1 MPRTRVLICFLG
13 CLGLSAAVDSYIH
26 FKRAALVSKT
36 GATVAGAE
44 ADAKGHVIFTG
55 VKPGEYKVVL
65 TNAAG
70 QSVTV
75 GDLNRDGHPDLV
87 IAEPAPPAAVA
98 LRESP
103 SRPATGKVSVQDLH
117 LRKAGQPQSSDMI
130 VSPRDS
136 ASGLPTG
143 KRMHKPMVFIVDWSG
158 KVQGGLSSEAEA
170 TRAAQQ
176 LPPSAAGRCAVQIDA
191 DVSPGTIE
199 IQSYSWGM
207 SQSGSASA
215 SETGRIAAISLV
227 HQDKT
232 PRLSTPSPVKKFT
245 RAVLQ
250 SSTGA
255 TVASMEVDAIG
266 QIQFTQV
273 PPGEY
278 RLVLTNE
285 DGKSV
290 TLSDLDGDGQP
301 DLVIS
306 GGGLST
312 GKVSVQDLSVMKG
325 QAAPGNT
332 HDVQSPRDVATGQAT
347 GKRQHKPFACVV
359 DWNGQVQGG
368 FSSEAE
374 ARSVGKAL
382 PPSAAGRCIV
392 QVSVDSE
399 AGKIGLRGGWDL
411 ATNKK

>member
-1 MPRTRVLICFLG
+1 MHRARVLFCFLG
-13 CLGLSAAVDSYIH
+13 CLGLSAAMDSYLH
-26 FKRAALVSKT
+26 FKGAALVSKT
-36 GATVAGAE
+36 GAIVARAE
-44 ADAKGHVIFTG
+44 ADAKGHVTFTG

-75 GDLNRDGHPDLV
+75 GDINGDGHEGVV
-87 IAEPAPPAAVA
+87 IDAPAPPPAVA

-103 SRPATGKVSVQDLH
+103 SRPSTGKASVQDLQM
-117 LRKAGQPQSSDMI
+117 RKAGQPQSSEMI
-130 VSPRDS
+130 VTPRDP

-143 KRMHKPMVFIVDWSG
+143 KRMHKPMVFLVDWSG
-158 KVQGGLSSEAEA
+158 KVQGGLSSEADA

-176 LPPSAAGRCAVQIDA
+176 QSPSGAGRCAVQIDA

-207 SQSGSASA
+207 SQAGSAA
-215 SETGRIAAISLV
+215 MGGG
-227 HQDKT
+227 
-232 PRLSTPSPVKKFT
+232 LSKKFT

-250 SSTGA
+250 SSTGS
-255 TVASMEVDAIG
+255 TVASLDVDAIG
-266 QIQFTQV
+266 QVQFMEV
-273 PPGEY
+273 SPGEY

-290 TLSDLDGDGQP
+290 TLSDLDGDGLP
-301 DLVIS
+301 DLVIA
-306 GGGLST
+306 GGGLSA
-312 GKVSVQDLSVMKG
+312 GKVSVSDISVVKG
-325 QAAPGNT
+325 KAVADGT
-332 HDVQSPRDVATGQAT
+332 SDVQSPRDLATGQSS

-359 DWNGQVQGG
+359 DWSGPVQGG

-382 PPSAAGRCIV
+382 PPSAAGRCVV

-399 AGKIGLRGGWDL
+399 ARKIVVRGGWDL

>member
-1 MPRTRVLICFLG
+1 MYGFKSLLCLLS

-26 FKRAALVSKT
+26 FKGATLVSKT
-36 GATVAGAE
+36 GATVARAE

-75 GDLNRDGHPDLV
+75 GEVNGAGHGGVV
-87 IAEPAPPAAVA
+87 IAAPAPPA
-98 LRESP
+98 
-103 SRPATGKVSVQDLH
+103 
-117 LRKAGQPQSSDMI
+117 QSSEMI

-143 KRMHKPMVFIVDWSG
+143 KRMHKPMVFLVDWSG

-170 TRAAQQ
+170 TWAAQQ
-176 LPPSAAGRCAVQIDA
+176 LPSSAAGRCAVQIDA
-191 DVSPGTIE
+191 DQSPGTIE
-199 IQSYSWGM
+199 IQSYSWGL
-207 SQSGSASA
+207 SRPGTASAGTGSGSPEAP
-215 SETGRIAAISLV
+215 GRIAAIQLV
-227 HQDKT
+227 HHDKT
-232 PRLSTPSPVKKFT
+232 PRLSSPAPVKKFT
-245 RAVLQ
+245 RAALR

-255 TVASMEVDAIG
+255 AVASMEVDAIG

-306 GGGLST
+306 GGGLSA
-312 GKVSVQDLSVMKG
+312 GKVAVQDLSVMKG
-325 QAAPGNT
+325 QAASGGT
-332 HDVQSPRDVATGQAT
+332 SAVQAPRDLATGQSS

-359 DWNGQVQGG
+359 DWSGPVQRG

-374 ARSVGKAL
+374 ARNVEKAL
-382 PPSAAGRCIV
+382 PPSPAGRCVIS
-392 QVSVDSE
+392 VSVDSE
-399 AGKIGLRGGWDL
+399 ARKIVVRGGWDL

>member
-1 MPRTRVLICFLG
+1 MHGFRLSICLLSG
-13 CLGLSAAVDSYIH
+13 LGLSAAVDSYIY
-26 FKRAALVSKT
+26 FKGAALVSKT
-36 GATVAGAE
+36 GATVARAE
-44 ADAKGHVIFTG
+44 ADAKGHVTFTG

-75 GDLNRDGHPDLV
+75 GDVNGDGRPDVV
-87 IAEPAPPAAVA
+87 IAEPAPPPAVA

-130 VSPRDS
+130 VSPRDP

-158 KVQGGLSSEAEA
+158 KVQGGLSSEADA

-176 LPPSAAGRCAVQIDA
+176 MPPSAAGRCAVQIDA
-191 DVSPGTIE
+191 DVKPGTIE
-199 IQSYSWGM
+199 IQSYSWGL
-207 SQSGSASA
+207 SQSGTASV
-215 SETGRIAAISLV
+215 G
-227 HQDKT
+227 KGNG
-232 PRLSTPSPVKKFT
+232 LSVSKKFT
-245 RAVLQ
+245 RAALQ

-266 QIQFTQV
+266 QIQFTEV

-306 GGGLST
+306 GSGLSA

-325 QAAPGNT
+325 QAASGGT
-332 HDVQSPRDVATGQAT
+332 GDVQSPRDLASGQAS

-359 DWNGQVQGG
+359 DWSGPVQGG

-382 PPSAAGRCIV
+382 PPSPAGRCVV

-399 AGKIGLRGGWDL
+399 ARKIAVRGGWDL
-411 ATNKK
+411 ATSKK

>member
-1 MPRTRVLICFLG
+1 LICLL
-13 CLGLSAAVDSYIH
+13 CSLGLSAAVDSYIH
-26 FKRAALVSKT
+26 FKGAALVSKT
-36 GATVAGAE
+36 GATVARAE
-44 ADAKGHVIFTG
+44 ADAKGHVTFTG
-55 VKPGEYKVVL
+55 VKPGEYKVIL

-70 QSVTV
+70 RSVTV
-75 GDLNRDGHPDLV
+75 GDLDGDGVLDVV
-87 IAEPAPPAAVA
+87 IAAPTPPAAVA
-98 LRESP
+98 LRELP
-103 SRPATGKVSVQDLH
+103 SRPATGKASVSDLNVMKSAPASH
-117 LRKAGQPQSSDMI
+117 EIK
-130 VSPRDS
+130 SPRDS

-143 KRMHKPMVFIVDWSG
+143 KRMHKPMVFLVDWSG

-176 LPPSAAGRCAVQIDA
+176 QPPSGAGRCAVQIDA

-199 IQSYSWGM
+199 IQSYSWGL
-207 SQSGSASA
+207 SQAGTSASGESGRLA
-215 SETGRIAAISLV
+215 SISLV

-232 PRLSTPSPVKKFT
+232 PRLSSPSQGKKFT
-245 RAVLQ
+245 RAALQ

-255 TVASMEVDAIG
+255 MVASLEVDAIG
-266 QIQFTQV
+266 QIQFSEV

-285 DGKSV
+285 DGRTV
-290 TLSDLDGDGQP
+290 TMSDLDGDGKP

-306 GGGLST
+306 GGGLSA

-325 QAAPGNT
+325 QAASGGT
-332 HDVQSPRDVATGQAT
+332 GGVQAPRDVATGQAS
-347 GKRQHKPFACVV
+347 GKRQHKPYACVV
-359 DWNGQVQGG
+359 DWSGQVQGG

-382 PPSAAGRCIV
+382 PPSPAGRCVV

-399 AGKIGLRGGWDL
+399 ARKIVVRGGWDL
-411 ATNKK
+411 ATSKK

>member
-1 MPRTRVLICFLG
+1 MVRSRLLFCLLYG
-13 CLGLSAAVDSYIH
+13 LGLSAAMDVYLPI
-26 FKRAALVSKT
+26 KRAALVSKT
-36 GATVAGAE
+36 GATVARAE
-44 ADAKGHVIFTG
+44 ADAKGHVTFAG
-55 VKPGEYKVVL
+55 VKPGEYKLVL
-65 TNAAG
+65 TNSAG
-70 QSVTV
+70 SSVTV
-75 GDLNRDGHPDLV
+75 GDLDGDGVLDVV
-87 IAEPAPPAAVA
+87 IAAPAPPPMGA

-103 SRPATGKVSVQDLH
+103 TRASGKASMSDLSVM
-117 LRKAGQPQSSDMI
+117 KGAAPSSASHEI
-130 VSPRDS
+130 KSPRDA

-143 KRMHKPMVFIVDWSG
+143 KRMHKPMVCLLDWGG
-158 KVQGGLSSEAEA
+158 KVQGGLTSEAEA

-176 LPPSAAGRCAVQIDA
+176 QSPSAAGRCAVQIDA

-199 IQSYSWGM
+199 IQSFSWGM
-207 SQSGSASA
+207 SQSGSMA
-215 SETGRIAAISLV
+215 TGGGLA
-227 HQDKT
+227 QG
-232 PRLSTPSPVKKFT
+232 KKFT
-245 RAVLQ
+245 RAALQ
-250 SSTGA
+250 SSTGT

-301 DLVIS
+301 DLVVA
-306 GGGLST
+306 GGGLSA
-312 GKVSVQDLSVMKG
+312 GKVSVQDLSIMKG
-325 QAAPGNT
+325 KAASDGT
-332 HDVQSPRDVATGQAT
+332 SDVKSPRDVATGQSS
-347 GKRQHKPFACVV
+347 GKRQHKPYACVV
-359 DWNGQVQGG
+359 DWSGSVQGG

-382 PPSAAGRCIV
+382 PPSPAGRCIV

-399 AGKIGLRGGWDL
+399 ARKIVLRGGWDL